1 MANLAMTAQEYA
13 RLKKAERAYFLE
25 AIERSAR
32 LIFSRDVAIAARDEY
47 RQALDMRLISEG
59 TYFAQKF
66 FQAFFSLSTLF
77 FVLGTSIF
85 LPYVIMWD
93 IPSPP
98 RDTRIV
104 LWFILI
110 LALRSLYIC
119 IRIGAGHVVGDYGKF
134 RAYMLKNRQEV
145 QANWEE
151 KCRTI
156 NRLNAQIEDEEQ
168 CIIPAAYRHAAGEL
182 LYIVK
187 SGQASDMEG
196 AIREYR
202 HAVEMR
208 ILLQKLEEIQRQN
221 AEIKEQ
227 LWEMQRDQAMLEG
240 LMELHFIYHHR

>member
-13 RLKKAERAYFLE
+13 RLKKAERAYFLD
-25 AIERSAR
+25 AIERSVR

-47 RQALDMRLISEG
+47 RQALDMRLVSEG
-59 TYFAQKF
+59 SYFAQKF
-66 FQAFFSLSTLF
+66 FQAFFSLNTLF

-119 IRIGAGHVVGDYGKF
+119 IRIGAGHVVGDYGQF

-182 LYIVK
+182 GPALHHLH
-187 SGQASDMEG
+187 QFRLPQCG
-196 AIREYR
+196 ACRAR
-202 HAVEMR
+202 AARGAGPVR
-208 ILLQKLEEIQRQN
+208 PGRRVLQR
-221 AEIKEQ
+221 APRAQ
-227 LWEMQRDQAMLEG
+227 LPLRG
-240 LMELHFIYHHR
+240 LQGEVPRPLRRAPAR